1 MNVEQILEAA
11 AVMLLLAR
19 HQGRVPVTIRVCQD
33 YEDAPSLVS
42 IFDVPVRLMRA
53 EGVALV
59 VG

>member
-11 AVMLLLAR
+11 ARMLLLAG
-19 HQGRVPVTIRVCQD
+19 HQGRVPLYLGVCQD

-59 VG
+59 IA